1 MSGMLFVVDAEI
13 LASILP
19 PSITIRDYQIDALC
33 NMLYQEIG
41 VFLLAPTVSGKS
53 LIIYILTRYYQ
64 LLQEKKILIIVP
76 TTSLVEQMYGD
87 FISYGMRRDR
97 LHKIY
102 SGYDKDTDLPIVIST
117 WQSIYKTICGS
128 YFKQFGCVIGD
139 EAFI

>member
-1 MSGMLFVVDAEI
+1 MLFVRRCRDFA
-13 LASILP
+13 ASILP
-19 PSITIRDYQIDALC
+19 PSITIRDYQIDAVQHALSRDRC
-33 NMLYQEIG
+33 
-41 VFLLAPTVSGKS
+41 FLVSPTAHKGKS

-87 FISYGMRRDR
+87 FVSYGMRRDR

-117 WQSIYKTICGS
+117 WQSIYKQPG
-128 YFKQFGCVIGD
+128 VILNSLVV
-139 EAFI
+139 